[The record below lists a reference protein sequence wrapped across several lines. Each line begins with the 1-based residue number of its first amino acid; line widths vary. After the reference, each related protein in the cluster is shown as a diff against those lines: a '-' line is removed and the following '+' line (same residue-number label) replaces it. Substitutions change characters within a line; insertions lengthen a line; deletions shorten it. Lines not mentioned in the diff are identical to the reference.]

1 MSHFNN
7 VHTDYYY
14 IHFFEKVNKFLGEF
28 SMYLLVFPGF
38 GGCGLQLFFSW
49 FLYAG
54 ASNARPPCGIA
65 NLCGNRHP
73 GATSPPAG
81 DQWSPLRWIFQ
92 VCKQHKKAT
101 DCSVA
106 F

>member
-1 MSHFNN
+1 MSRFNN

-14 IHFFEKVNKFLGEF
+14 KQFFEKVNKFLGEF

-38 GGCGLQLFFSW
+38 EVIRMPPPSPFGCLGQ
-49 FLYAG
+49 
-54 ASNARPPCGIA
+54 N
-65 NLCGNRHP
+65 
-73 GATSPPAG
+73 
-81 DQWSPLRWIFQ
+81 
-92 VCKQHKKAT
+92 KKAT